1 MRRKP
6 SRGGKRPSRAFCPLA
21 PWPVPGA
28 GQGETPVV
36 VALAMTEGEKTLA
49 FGPDYR
55 VKPEPH
61 FFAEVKSLLGEAAVR

>member
-1 MRRKP
+1 
-6 SRGGKRPSRAFCPLA
+6 
-21 PWPVPGA
+21 VPGA